1 MKTIEEVTEQL
12 RERFGEDS
20 GLDATF
26 KFDFGDAGLV
36 HVDASTVP
44 HVVTNDDG
52 EADCTIS
59 ISLDDFLDMASG
71 ELSPTTAFMMGK
83 LKIDGSMSIAM
94 KLADVL

>member
-1 MKTIEEVTEQL
+1 MTTLDEITEQM

-36 HVDASTVP
+36 HVDAASVP
-44 HVVTNDDG
+44 HVVSNGDG

-59 ISLDDFLDMASG
+59 ISFDDFLEMASG

-83 LKIDGSMSIAM
+83 LKVDGSMSIAM

>member
-1 MKTIEEVTEQL
+1 MTLEEITEQM
-12 RERFGEDS
+12 RGRFGDDS

-26 KFDFGDAGLV
+26 KFDFGDAGIV
-36 HVDASTVP
+36 FVDAASVP
-44 HVVTNDDG
+44 HVVSNGGGD
-52 EADCTIS
+52 ADCTIS
-59 ISLDDFLDMASG
+59 ISIDDFLEMANG

>member
-36 HVDASTVP
+36 HVDTSTVP
-44 HVVTNDDG
+44 HVVTNYDG
-52 EADCTIS
+52 KADCTIS
-59 ISLDDFLDMASG
+59 ISLDDFLDMANG